1 MQRLILEGQLCPEGD
16 RVSRFEFHYVPVQ
29 SVEGVGC
36 VYLDKILFQLMV
48 FPCEYTGFLTG
59 ICHFCKIMQ
68 THRGQVSGSFFYDKK
83 SFFYEKK
90 RQYGGVACKNEFEE
104 ELKKMS
110 TDSDSFTV
118 SSIIDSNKQEKI
130 TG

>member
-16 RVSRFEFHYVPVQ
+16 RVSCFKFHYVPVQ
-29 SVEGVGC
+29 SVEGVSC

-48 FPCEYTGFLTG
+48 FPCKYMGFLTG

-68 THRGQVSGSFFYDKK
+68 TDRGQVSGIFFYDKK
-83 SFFYEKK
+83 SFFFEKK
-90 RQYGGVACKNEFEE
+90 RQRGGIACKNEFEE

-110 TDSDSFTV
+110 TDSDLFTV
-118 SSIIDSNKQEKI
+118 SSIIGSNKQEKN